1 VKTFRRLEDFP
12 AELRGGVL
20 SVGKFDGLHRGHA
33 EILARLIETARRR
46 GAPAVVFTFDPPPA
60 LALRPDAPYPL
71 LCDVEQKIALFK
83 RFDLDALVLFP
94 TTKSFL
100 SRSAEDFIDQTVVGV
115 FGATGLVEGEDFRFG
130 RGQEAG
136 DAALSDLCA
145 RFGLTLE
152 LAPSVLMDGE
162 PISSS
167 SIRAAVARGDVA
179 NAARALGRPFRL
191 SGAVETGDRRGRTL
205 GFPTANVA
213 VPTSTVVPAPGLY
226 AAQALLPDGRTFAAA
241 VNVGG
246 NPTFGVS
253 TLKIESHLL
262 DFTGDL
268 YGQTLTL
275 AFLRRLRDVVPF
287 PNKETLLAQ
296 IAQDVAETRRV
307 CAATLE
313 DAVRQSS
320 L

>member
-1 VKTFRRLEDFP
+1 MKTFRRLEDFP

-33 EILARLIETARRR
+33 EILARLTETARRR
-46 GAPAVVFTFDPPPA
+46 NAPSVVFTFDPPPA
-60 LALRPDAPYPL
+60 LALRPDAPCPL
-71 LCDVEQKIALFK
+71 LCDVERKIALFE

-94 TTKSFL
+94 TTQAFL
-100 SRSAEDFIDQTVVGV
+100 SRSATEFIAETVVGV

-130 RGQEAG
+130 RGQEADG
-136 DAALSDLCA
+136 AALSALCA
-145 RFGLTLE
+145 QFGLTLE
-152 LAPSVLMDGE
+152 IAPSVLLDGDGE

-167 SIRAAVARGDVA
+167 SIRAAVSRGDVSD
-179 NAARALGRPFRL
+179 AARALGRPFRL
-191 SGAVETGDRRGRTL
+191 SGVVETGDRRGRTL

-226 AAQALLPDGRTFAAA
+226 AAKATLPDGRVFASA

-253 TLKIESHLL
+253 TFKIEAHLL
-262 DFTGDL
+262 DFCGDL

-275 AFLRRLRDVVPF
+275 DFLRRLRDVVPF
-287 PNKETLLAQ
+287 PTKDALLAQ
-296 IAQDVAETRRV
+296 IAADVAETRRV
-307 CAATLE
+307 CAATPE
-313 DAVRQSS
+313 DAVR
-320 L
+320 

>member
-1 VKTFRRLEDFP
+1 MKTFRRLEDFP

-46 GAPAVVFTFDPPPA
+46 GVPSVVFTFDPPPA

-71 LCDVEQKIALFK
+71 LCDVEQKIALFE

-94 TTKSFL
+94 TTKTFL
-100 SRSAEDFIDQTVVGV
+100 SRSATEFIAETIVGV

-130 RGQEAG
+130 RDQEAG
-136 DAALSDLCA
+136 GAALSDLCA

-152 LAPSVLMDGE
+152 IAPSVLLDGE

-191 SGAVETGDRRGRTL
+191 SGVVETGDRRGRTL

-226 AAQALLPDGRTFAAA
+226 AATAILPDGRTFAAA

-262 DFTGDL
+262 DFSGDI

-275 AFLRRLRDVVPF
+275 AFLRCLRDVVPF
-287 PNKETLLAQ
+287 PNKDALLAQ

-307 CAATLE
+307 CAVDLE
-313 DAVRQSS
+313 TAIR
-320 L
+320 

>member
-287 PNKETLLAQ
+287 PNKDALLAQ

-307 CAATLE
+307 CAAAPE
-313 DAVRQSS
+313 DAVR
-320 L
+320 

>member
-1 VKTFRRLEDFP
+1 MKTFRRLEDFP

-33 EILARLIETARRR
+33 EILARLTETARRR

-60 LALRPDAPYPL
+60 LALRPNAPYPL
-71 LCDVEQKIALFK
+71 LCDVEQKIALFE
-83 RFDLDALVLFP
+83 RLDLDALVLFP
-94 TTKSFL
+94 TTKAFL
-100 SRSAEDFIDQTVVGV
+100 SRSAAEFIDETVVGV

-136 DAALSDLCA
+136 GAALSDLCA

-152 LAPSVLMDGE
+152 IAPSVLLDGE

-167 SIRAAVARGDVA
+167 SIRAAVSRGDVA

-191 SGAVETGDRRGRTL
+191 SGVVETGDRRGRTL

-226 AAQALLPDGRTFAAA
+226 AAKATLPDGRVFSAA

-262 DFTGDL
+262 DFSGDV

-275 AFLRRLRDVVPF
+275 DFLRRLRDVVPF
-287 PNKETLLAQ
+287 PNKDALLAQ
-296 IAQDVAETRRV
+296 IAADVAETRRV
-307 CAATLE
+307 CAATPE
-313 DAVRQSS
+313 DAVR
-320 L
+320 

>member
-1 VKTFRRLEDFP
+1 MKTFRRLENFP

-71 LCDVEQKIALFK
+71 LCDVEQKIALFE

-94 TTKSFL
+94 TSKSFL
-100 SRSAEDFIDQTVVGV
+100 SLSASEFIDETVVGV
-115 FGATGLVEGEDFRFG
+115 FGATGLVEGEDFLFG

-136 DAALSDLCA
+136 GAALSDLCA

-152 LAPSVLMDGE
+152 IAPSVLLDGE

-191 SGAVETGDRRGRTL
+191 SGVVETGDRRGRTL
-205 GFPTANVA
+205 GFPTANVS

-226 AAQALLPDGRTFAAA
+226 AAKATLPNGRTFAAA
-241 VNVGG
+241 VTVGG

-262 DFTGDL
+262 DFSGDI

-275 AFLRRLRDVVPF
+275 DFLRRLRDVVPF
-287 PNKETLLAQ
+287 PNKEALLAQ

-313 DAVRQSS
+313 DAVR
-320 L
+320 